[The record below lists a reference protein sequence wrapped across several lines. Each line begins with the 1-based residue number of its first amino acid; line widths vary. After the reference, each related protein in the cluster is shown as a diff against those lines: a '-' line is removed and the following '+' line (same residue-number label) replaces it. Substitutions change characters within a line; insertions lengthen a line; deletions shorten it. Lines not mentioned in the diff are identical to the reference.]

1 MRSPFA
7 KQVYP
12 EEHRRHCGCYECP
25 LGDFWDSASI
35 EECGGLGE
43 CVKKLRPNHAGSE
56 DGKDPDNRYLALGNF
71 IGHLEERHPEVRR
84 LARPPSRLARA
95 LGLVVRP

>member
-35 EECGGLGE
+35 VKAGGLGE
-43 CVKKLRPNHAGSE
+43 CVAKMPRNDNP
-56 DGKDPDNRYLALGNF
+56 DDKDPDNGSLALGNF
-71 IGHLEERHPEVRR
+71 LRHLRERHPDVRVLNNR
-84 LARPPSRLARA
+84 PSRLAQL